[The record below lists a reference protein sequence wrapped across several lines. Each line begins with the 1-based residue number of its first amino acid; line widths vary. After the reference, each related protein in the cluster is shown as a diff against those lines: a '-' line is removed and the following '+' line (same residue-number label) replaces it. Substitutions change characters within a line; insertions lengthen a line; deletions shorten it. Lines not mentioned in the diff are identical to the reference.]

1 MQMRHVIEYN
11 GETAEFY
18 IDFRDG
24 KCLVLNVDSGVWK
37 IYDNAILGLEA
48 DQELSNNIKNT
59 IYEDGLFYDTKEL
72 ECIPDTDK
80 FALLILEVTDACNMK
95 CDYCFEGKKEHCH
108 TYMKTETACKAFELF
123 SQLNCSERIMVE
135 FNGGEALLNFDMIK
149 SSVTQILEYAKNKKI
164 NVDFTLQ
171 SNGTMLN
178 KDIIDF
184 LKRYDIPI
192 GISMDG
198 GEKYNI
204 GRKLKNGDKVYPLL
218 LDKISMLKKQ
228 GKDFCTLSVVTKSGQ
243 YKDIL
248 GLQKR
253 IGNIECRINLINKV
267 GNGADISL
275 TSNEIS
281 NIANDFLAF
290 AKEVIH
296 EKTLYEANLACYLMG
311 LMLFNPFM
319 CYKTPCGSGK
329 NQLYVKAD
337 GTVVACQESCYINE
351 GFIGNVSDMDIETL
365 KQGIR
370 KNEWINSTDK
380 YKDREKCQKCQWKK
394 ICHVCPAIM
403 KVDETM
409 CEFNKLVLPELVWL
423 TGGNENEILSYIQY
437 K

>member
-1 MQMRHVIEYN
+1 
-11 GETAEFY
+11 
-18 IDFRDG
+18 
-24 KCLVLNVDSGVWK
+24 
-37 IYDNAILGLEA
+37 
-48 DQELSNNIKNT
+48 
-59 IYEDGLFYDTKEL
+59 
-72 ECIPDTDK
+72 
-80 FALLILEVTDACNMK
+80 
-95 CDYCFEGKKEHCH
+95 
-108 TYMKTETACKAFELF
+108 
-123 SQLNCSERIMVE
+123 MVE

-281 NIANDFLAF
+281 NNLLIKIA
-290 AKEVIH
+290 
-296 EKTLYEANLACYLMG
+296 C
-311 LMLFNPFM
+311 
-319 CYKTPCGSGK
+319 
-329 NQLYVKAD
+329 
-337 GTVVACQESCYINE
+337 
-351 GFIGNVSDMDIETL
+351 
-365 KQGIR
+365 
-370 KNEWINSTDK
+370 
-380 YKDREKCQKCQWKK
+380 
-394 ICHVCPAIM
+394 
-403 KVDETM
+403 
-409 CEFNKLVLPELVWL
+409 
-423 TGGNENEILSYIQY
+423 
-437 K
+437 